1 MTTMFAGAGQQGAFA
16 CATAARGTLPGSRRL
31 TVLIETA
38 GAIAHVSLRGTLDTS
53 TAASAYDRI
62 VGSAAAP
69 ARRVDVDLT
78 GLEAATRAGCR
89 AIFVAAGLL
98 RGRGGRLT
106 ILGARADV
114 ERMLRNAGFDAVIE
128 FRDGAAPSERA
139 TSPVSV
145 PSGLRGAA

>member
-78 GLEAATRAGCR
+78 GLEAATRAG
-89 AIFVAAGLL
+89 
-98 RGRGGRLT
+98 
-106 ILGARADV
+106 
-114 ERMLRNAGFDAVIE
+114 
-128 FRDGAAPSERA
+128 SRA
-139 TSPVSV
+139 TRSRRTKGCRGSSWRTGWTEGSGDRWPRSDN
-145 PSGLRGAA
+145 SGGLRLDAGNPMLEDALS